1 MKRENRGEI
10 MKKLNDKGRTSWKD
24 VIAWILLTLAIV
36 LLIVWF
42 TKGS

>member
-10 MKKLNDKGRTSWKD
+10 MEKFNDKGRTGWKD